1 MVILAESE
9 GHTQPY
15 ARLTPRSERAV
26 DFESFL
32 FCGLPSLSPAH
43 CKTMR
48 VFTFPNN
55 GESGN
60 DSASLPVYPL

>member
-15 ARLTPRSERAV
+15 ARLTPRSEQLILNL
-26 DFESFL
+26 FL

-48 VFTFPNN
+48 VCTFPNN